1 MQKNLYNTYEFFS
14 GWNFNSTL
22 FYLHLPS
29 LKEEEKKELTTK
41 IINHKGAITF
51 TLSTETILVV
61 ENSNFFKNKNN
72 QELIK
77 DFNKILFLDNNYIRK
92 INIKDNRQKKINIS
106 KIIRIITIDALY
118 TEINI
123 FESKY
128 FDYFIKKGLD
138 KNISEKNILCLYPK
152 NKYKKTQ
159 ELIFYNFNNSEKLE
173 ENDIPFYHPK
183 APENF
188 ALFCSEYEYR
198 QIIKHIKTEE
208 YKNQLKEK
216 KIKLEE
222 EQIIKTEPEP
232 SKEQFLCQICK
243 ARFDNYLEH
252 IKSNLH
258 TKNKTRYNET
268 FINIKNTFK
277 RIIEHNKNK
286 NKNEIIHFEST
297 IFISTKEDSMS
308 INEDNHKIIKEDK
321 KNLEKIIEKNE
332 ENEKTQKNIEEKA
345 ISVKDILTILNTIE
359 VKEINRNK
367 IKKKRKKNET
377 NIFEKDKNYIGEFKG
392 ITKKIS
398 YYNYLMNALK

>member
-1 MQKNLYNTYEFFS
+1 M
-14 GWNFNSTL
+14 
-22 FYLHLPS
+22 
-29 LKEEEKKELTTK
+29 
-41 IINHKGAITF
+41 
-51 TLSTETILVV
+51 
-61 ENSNFFKNKNN
+61 
-72 QELIK
+72 
-77 DFNKILFLDNNYIRK
+77 
-92 INIKDNRQKKINIS
+92 
-106 KIIRIITIDALY
+106 
-118 TEINI
+118 
-123 FESKY
+123 
-128 FDYFIKKGLD
+128 
-138 KNISEKNILCLYPK
+138 
-152 NKYKKTQ
+152 
-159 ELIFYNFNNSEKLE
+159 
-173 ENDIPFYHPK
+173 
-183 APENF
+183 
-188 ALFCSEYEYR
+188 FCSEYEYR

>member
-1 MQKNLYNTYEFFS
+1 M
-14 GWNFNSTL
+14 
-22 FYLHLPS
+22 
-29 LKEEEKKELTTK
+29 
-41 IINHKGAITF
+41 
-51 TLSTETILVV
+51 
-61 ENSNFFKNKNN
+61 
-72 QELIK
+72 
-77 DFNKILFLDNNYIRK
+77 
-92 INIKDNRQKKINIS
+92 
-106 KIIRIITIDALY
+106 
-118 TEINI
+118 
-123 FESKY
+123 
-128 FDYFIKKGLD
+128 
-138 KNISEKNILCLYPK
+138 
-152 NKYKKTQ
+152 
-159 ELIFYNFNNSEKLE
+159 
-173 ENDIPFYHPK
+173 
-183 APENF
+183 
-188 ALFCSEYEYR
+188 FCSEYEYR

-286 NKNEIIHFEST
+286 NKNEIIHFESN

-367 IKKKRKKNET
+367 IKKKRKKNEI
-377 NIFEKDKNYIGEFKG
+377 NIFEKDKNYIYEFKG